1 MTKTA
6 QATIGDISPLLE
18 SFSRHLRAKNRSPR
32 TVQSY
37 NETVKQ
43 FRAFLAERG
52 MPLVVASIRR
62 EHVESWIESLLERF
76 KPATAA
82 VRFRSLQQ
90 FFRWLLAEGEIER
103 DPMERMSAPRIPD
116 EPPAVLSDAD
126 LKALLKACE
135 DQDLEARRD
144 QAILFV
150 FIDTGARLSELVGIT
165 LEDVDLDAGLIRVT
179 GKGRKVRFLAIGPT
193 TVGAL
198 DRYLRRRGQHP
209 AARSPMLWLGSR
221 GVPLTPSGVAQM
233 VERRALQAGI
243 GHVNVHRFRHTFAHN
258 WLSAGGSEGDLE
270 QLAGWSGPQMVRRY
284 GRSAASA
291 RALEA
296 HRTLSPAD
304 RL

>member
-1 MTKTA
+1 VSRTRE
-6 QATIGDISPLLE
+6 ATIGDIQPLLE

-37 NETVKQ
+37 NETVEQ
-43 FRAFLAERG
+43 FAAFLAERG
-52 MPLVVASIRR
+52 MPTSVASIRR

-76 KPATAA
+76 RPATAA

-116 EPPAVLSDAD
+116 EPPAILTTAD
-126 LKALLKACE
+126 LRALVKACE
-135 DQDLEARRD
+135 GQDLDARRD
-144 QAILFV
+144 QAIMYV
-150 FIDTGARLSELVGIT
+150 FIDTGARLGELAGIK
-165 LEDVDLDAGLIRVT
+165 LDDVDLDAGLIRVT
-179 GKGRKVRFLAIGPT
+179 GKGSKVRFLAIGAT
-193 TVGAL
+193 TVRAL

-209 AARSPMLWLGSR
+209 AAKSPMLWLGSR
-221 GVPLTPSGVAQM
+221 GVALTPSGIAQM
-233 VERRALQAGI
+233 VERRANQAGI

-258 WLSAGGSEGDLE
+258 WLSSGGSEGDLE

-296 HRTLSPAD
+296 HRKLSPGD